1 MFTTFLKQTALVRVC
16 SSLNTFLEAESRR
29 KDAALSRVRGYKQE
43 AGGKGAWT
51 VTWPQSLDFSETDG
65 MSYGATC
72 NQSHPQLFNLK

>member
-43 AGGKGAWT
+43 A
-51 VTWPQSLDFSETDG
+51 
-65 MSYGATC
+65 
-72 NQSHPQLFNLK
+72 